1 MTATAMVTTET
12 TTTAIATPELAPE
25 SRPRLL
31 RGVRLK
37 NDQVRKT
44 WVLLA
49 PERYLRLNAI
59 SVDILQRCDGS
70 AALSTIVDD
79 LAAKYGADR
88 AMVERDVRSLLNG
101 LLEKRMLGL

>member
-1 MTATAMVTTET
+1 MTMDVLTEAT
-12 TTTAIATPELAPE
+12 
-25 SRPRLL
+25 RPHLL
-31 RGVRLK
+31 RGVKLK
-37 NDQVRKT
+37 NDEVRKS

-59 SVDILQRCDGS
+59 SVDILQRCDGE
-70 AALSTIVDD
+70 ADLAKIVDD

-88 AMVERDVRSLLNG
+88 AVIDSDVRALLNG

>member
-1 MTATAMVTTET
+1 MTMDVLTEV
-12 TTTAIATPELAPE
+12 A
-25 SRPRLL
+25 RPHLL
-31 RGVRLK
+31 RGVKLK
-37 NDQVRKT
+37 NDQVRKS

-59 SVDILQRCDGS
+59 SVDILQRCDGE
-70 AALSTIVDD
+70 AELAKIVDD

-88 AMVERDVRSLLNG
+88 AVIDRDVRTLLNG

>member
-1 MTATAMVTTET
+1 MTTDVLTE
-12 TTTAIATPELAPE
+12 AAHPH
-25 SRPRLL
+25 LL
-31 RGVRLK
+31 RGVKLK
-37 NDQVRKT
+37 NDEVRKS

-59 SVDILQRCDGS
+59 SVDILQRCDGELDL
-70 AALSTIVDD
+70 AKIIDD

-88 AMVERDVRSLLNG
+88 AVIDRDVRNLLNG

>member
-1 MTATAMVTTET
+1 MTDQTQTIERLEAG
-12 TTTAIATPELAPE
+12 
-25 SRPRLL
+25 SRPHLL
-31 RGVRLK
+31 RGVKLK

-59 SVDILQRCDGS
+59 SVDILQRCDGIATLS
-70 AALSTIVDD
+70 AIVDD
-79 LAAKYGADR
+79 LAAKYSADR
-88 AMVERDVRSLLNG
+88 ALIERDVRSLLDG